1 MRRVQIEI
9 NDEEERF
16 NRSEVILKLKK
27 KLCIFNF
34 QAKKVLNLKMTL
46 ERSKRCLLLSLIFI
60 TKCPSKELFKR
71 AEYRVTFPE

>member
-27 KLCIFNF
+27 K
-34 QAKKVLNLKMTL
+34 TL
-46 ERSKRCLLLSLIFI
+46 YLQLS
-60 TKCPSKELFKR
+60 S
-71 AEYRVTFPE
+71 